1 MKNTKKAKNVDAVN
15 NGIIGKFAD
24 MDKKRK
30 MQFGGANP
38 TQPTAAV
45 INDYSKKKAYGQPG
59 GPSYMPTTPAP
70 AFKKGGA
77 KKK

>member
-1 MKNTKKAKNVDAVN
+1 MKNTKKVDNVDKIN
-15 NGIIGKFAD
+15 NDKIGAFAD
-24 MDKKRK
+24 MADKRK
-30 MQFGGANP
+30 MQFGGAYP

-45 INDYSKKKAYGQPG
+45 INDYSKKKPYGQPG
-59 GPSYMPTTPAP
+59 GPSFMPTTPAP